1 MDEAAIATAA
11 SYVEGVITAEELTD
25 SAVISQRAAE
35 TAVSIV
41 SLPDN
46 SDPQAFIAGLLPII
60 TKQKNGLY
68 RSLQKYVVKYADTT
82 LTPVEVLQEIIADN
96 VKE

>member
-11 SYVEGVITAEELTD
+11 SYVEGVIVAEELTD
-25 SAVISQRAAE
+25 PAVISQRAAE
-35 TAVSIV
+35 TAVGIV

-46 SDPQAFIAGLLPII
+46 SDPQAFITGLLPII
-60 TKQKNGLY
+60 MKQKNGLY
-68 RSLQKYVVKYADTT
+68 RSLEKYVVKYADTT

>member
-11 SYVEGVITAEELTD
+11 SYVEGVIAAEELTD
-25 SAVISQRAAE
+25 LAVISQRAAE
-35 TAVSIV
+35 TAVGIV
-41 SLPDN
+41 LLPDN

>member
-1 MDEAAIATAA
+1 MNEAAIAVAA
-11 SYVEGVITAEELTD
+11 SYVEGVIVAEELTD
-25 SAVISQRAAE
+25 TAMVSKRAAE
-35 TAVSIV
+35 TAVGIV

-60 TKQKNGLY
+60 MKQKNGLY
-68 RSLQKYVVKYADTT
+68 RSLEKYVVKYADTK
-82 LTPVEVLQEIIADN
+82 LTAVEVLREIIADN